1 MIKFSIRLSLFLIIA
16 VIVFAIFSNVF
27 IIVKTSSY
35 IYENIDSIPKKEF
48 ALVLGTSKRNMKGEA
63 NSFFDNRIEAAA
75 QLFHKGKVKGL
86 LLSGDNRTRYYDEP
100 SDMKKAL
107 MKKGVPESVISIDTA
122 GLRTIESV
130 SRCKEVFHHEDIT
143 IITQE
148 FHAFRALY
156 ISQYYNMDA
165 IAYPA
170 AEVPVYS
177 STRVTIREFFA
188 RPKALLDL
196 YVLKS
201 YRGFD
206 VGSEE
211 IIF

>member
-1 MIKFSIRLSLFLIIA
+1 MIRFSIRLGLFLIISA
-16 VIVFAIFSNVF
+16 IVFAIFSNVF
-27 IIVKTSSY
+27 IISKTNDY
-35 IYENIDSIPKKEF
+35 IYEDINSIPVKEI
-48 ALVLGTSKRNMKGEA
+48 ALVLGTSKRNINGES
-63 NSFFDNRIEAAA
+63 NSFFDNRIDAAA
-75 QLFHKGKVKGL
+75 QLYHKGKVKGL
-86 LLSGDNRTRYYDEP
+86 LLSGDNRTKYYNEP

-107 MKKGVPESVISIDTA
+107 MKKGVPEKVISIDTA

-130 SRCKEVFHHEDIT
+130 YRCKELFHHEDVT

-156 ISQYYNMDA
+156 ISQYYEMDA

-177 STRVTIREFFA
+177 STKVTIREFFA

-196 YVLKS
+196 YILNNHYINLENS
-201 YRGFD
+201 R
-206 VGSEE
+206 
-211 IIF
+211 

>member
-1 MIKFSIRLSLFLIIA
+1 MIKFSIRLGLFLLIAAII
-16 VIVFAIFSNVF
+16 FAIFANVF
-27 IIVKTSSY
+27 IISNTKSY
-35 IYENIDSIPKKEF
+35 IFENINEIPEKKI
-48 ALVLGTSKRNMKGEA
+48 ALVLGTSKRNVNGEA
-63 NSFFDNRIEAAA
+63 NSFFDNRMEAAA
-75 QLFHKGKVKGL
+75 ELFHKGKVKGL
-86 LLSGDNRTRYYDEP
+86 LLSGDNRTRYYNEP

-130 SRCKEVFHHEDIT
+130 VRCKKVFNHQDVT

-156 ISQYYNMDA
+156 ISQYYEMDA
-165 IAYPA
+165 IAFPA

-177 STRVTIREFFA
+177 SAQVTIREFFA

-196 YVLKS
+196 YILNS
-201 YRGFD
+201 YNDFEKNME
-206 VGSEE
+206 SL
-211 IIF
+211 

>member
-1 MIKFSIRLSLFLIIA
+1 MIKFFIRLGLFLLISA
-16 VIVFAIFSNVF
+16 IVFAIFSNVF
-27 IIVKTSSY
+27 IISKTSKY
-35 IYENIDSIPKKEF
+35 IYEDINDIPEREI
-48 ALVLGTSKRNMKGEA
+48 ALVLGTSKRNINGEA

-75 QLFHKGKVKGL
+75 ELFHKGKVKGL
-86 LLSGDNRTRYYDEP
+86 LLSGDNRTRYYNEP

-107 MKKGVPESVISIDTA
+107 MKKGVPETVISIDTA

-130 SRCKEVFHHEDIT
+130 ARCTEVFNHQDVT

-156 ISQYYNMDA
+156 ISQYYEMDA
-165 IAYPA
+165 IAFPA

-196 YVLKS
+196 YVLNTYQDLGGK
-201 YRGFD
+201 
-206 VGSEE
+206 
-211 IIF
+211 

>member
-1 MIKFSIRLSLFLIIA
+1 MIKFSIRLGLFLLISA
-16 VIVFAIFSNVF
+16 IVFAIFSNVF
-27 IIVKTSSY
+27 IITKTSAY
-35 IYENIDSIPKKEF
+35 IYEDIKAIPEKEM
-48 ALVLGTSKRNMKGEA
+48 ALVLGTSKKNINGEA
-63 NSFFDNRIEAAA
+63 NSFFENRIEAAA
-75 QLFHKGKVKGL
+75 QLFHSGKVKGL
-86 LLSGDNRTRYYDEP
+86 LLSGDNRTRYYNEP

-107 MKKGVPESVISIDTA
+107 MEKGVPESVISIDTA

-130 SRCKEVFHHEDIT
+130 ARCKEVFNYQDVT

-156 ISQYYNMDA
+156 ISQYYEMDA
-165 IAYPA
+165 IAFPA

-196 YVLKS
+196 YLLNNLYS
-201 YRGFD
+201 N
-206 VGSEE
+206 
-211 IIF
+211 

>member
-1 MIKFSIRLSLFLIIA
+1 MIKFFIRLGLFLLISA
-16 VIVFAIFSNVF
+16 IVFAICSNVF
-27 IIVKTSSY
+27 IITKTNSY
-35 IYENIDSIPKKEF
+35 IYEDINDIPETEI
-48 ALVLGTSKRNMKGEA
+48 ALVLGTSKRNINGEA

-75 QLFHKGKVKGL
+75 QLYHNGKVKGL
-86 LLSGDNRTRYYDEP
+86 LLSGDNRTRYYNEP

-107 MKKGVPESVISIDTA
+107 LEKGVPESVISIDTA
-122 GLRTIESV
+122 GTRTIESV
-130 SRCKEVFHHEDIT
+130 SRCKEVFNHNDVT

-156 ISQYYNMDA
+156 ISQYYHMDA
-165 IAYPA
+165 IAFSA

-196 YVLKS
+196 YVLNS
-201 YRGFD
+201 YKDFGRKN
-206 VGSEE
+206 
-211 IIF
+211 

>member
-1 MIKFSIRLSLFLIIA
+1 MIKFFIRLGLFLLISA
-16 VIVFAIFSNVF
+16 IVFAIFSNVF
-27 IIVKTSSY
+27 IITKTSTY
-35 IYENIDSIPKKEF
+35 IYEDINEIPQKEI

-63 NSFFDNRIEAAA
+63 NSFFDNRMDAAA

-86 LLSGDNRTRYYDEP
+86 LLSGDNRTRYYNEP
-100 SDMKKAL
+100 SDMKNAL
-107 MKKGVPESVISIDTA
+107 MKKGVPESAISIDTA
-122 GLRTIESV
+122 GLSTIESV
-130 SRCKEVFHHEDIT
+130 FRCKKVFNHQDVA

-156 ISQYYNMDA
+156 ISQYYEMDA
-165 IAYPA
+165 IAFPA

-201 YRGFD
+201 HLYFEGK
-206 VGSEE
+206 
-211 IIF
+211 

>member
-1 MIKFSIRLSLFLIIA
+1 MIKFFIRLGLLILVGA
-16 VIVFAIFSNVF
+16 IVFAIFSNIY
-27 IIVKTSSY
+27 IISKTSKY
-35 IYENIDSIPKKEF
+35 IFEDIERIPKKEI
-48 ALVLGTSKRNMKGEA
+48 ALVLGTSKSNINGES

-75 QLFHKGKVKGL
+75 QLYHKGKVEGL
-86 LLSGDNRTRYYDEP
+86 LLSGDNRTRYYNEP

-107 MKKGVPESVISIDTA
+107 MKKGVPENVILIDTA

-130 SRCKEVFHHEDIT
+130 FRCKEIFNHEDVT

-156 ISQYYNMDA
+156 ISQYYEMDA

-177 STRVTIREFFA
+177 STKVTIREFFA

-196 YVLKS
+196 YILNQCRLVKQT
-201 YRGFD
+201 
-206 VGSEE
+206 
-211 IIF
+211 

>member
-1 MIKFSIRLSLFLIIA
+1 MIKFFIRLGLFLLISA
-16 VIVFAIFSNVF
+16 IVFAIFSNVF
-27 IIVKTSSY
+27 IISKTSSY
-35 IYENIDSIPKKEF
+35 IYENINDIPKKEI

-63 NSFFDNRIEAAA
+63 NSFFDNRMDAAA

-86 LLSGDNRTRYYDEP
+86 LLSGDNRTRYYNEP

-122 GLRTIESV
+122 GLSTIESV
-130 SRCKEVFHHEDIT
+130 YRCKEVFNYHDVA

-156 ISQYYNMDA
+156 ISQYYQMDA
-165 IAYPA
+165 IAFPA
-170 AEVPVYS
+170 AQVPVYS
-177 STRVTIREFFA
+177 STKVTIREFFA

-196 YVLKS
+196 YILNSFKD
-201 YRGFD
+201 FQK
-206 VGSEE
+206 E
-211 IIF
+211 

>member
-1 MIKFSIRLSLFLIIA
+1 MFKFFIRLGLFLLIS

-27 IIVKTSSY
+27 IISKTSTY
-35 IYENIDSIPKKEF
+35 IYEDINEIPEKEI

-63 NSFFDNRIEAAA
+63 NSFFDNRMDAAA
-75 QLFHKGKVKGL
+75 ELFHKGKVKSL
-86 LLSGDNRTRYYDEP
+86 LLSGDNRTRYYNEP
-100 SDMKKAL
+100 NDMKKSL
-107 MKKGVPESVISIDTA
+107 MEKGVPESAISIDTA
-122 GLRTIESV
+122 GLSTIESV
-130 SRCKEVFHHEDIT
+130 YRCSEIFNHQDVA

-156 ISQYYNMDA
+156 ISQYYEMDA
-165 IAYPA
+165 IAFPA

-201 YRGFD
+201 YLDFEGKK
-206 VGSEE
+206 
-211 IIF
+211 